1 MKKTMQ
7 FMSYIVGGVTIIGAI
22 STADAVFVAAGVIS
36 IFLLA
41 KEIKRFIDENSG
53 PIDKSI
59 NQ

>member
-1 MKKTMQ
+1 MQ
-7 FMSYIVGGVTIIGAI
+7 FMPYIVGGITIIGAI

-36 IFLLA
+36 IFPLA

-53 PIDKSI
+53 PIDKSN

>member
-7 FMSYIVGGVTIIGAI
+7 FMSYIVGVITIIGAI

-36 IFLLA
+36 IFPLA
-41 KEIKRFIDENSG
+41 KQIKEFIDANSG
-53 PIDKSI
+53 PIDKSN

>member
-7 FMSYIVGGVTIIGAI
+7 FTSYIVGAVTIIGAI
-22 STADAVFVAAGVIS
+22 STADAVFVATGWIS
-36 IFLLA
+36 GLLLA

-53 PIDKSI
+53 PIDSN

>member
-1 MKKTMQ
+1 MQ

-22 STADAVFVAAGVIS
+22 STADAVFVAAGIIS
-36 IFLLA
+36 IFPLA
-41 KEIKRFIDENSG
+41 KKIKEFVDVNSG

>member
-36 IFLLA
+36 IFPLA
-41 KEIKRFIDENSG
+41 KKIKEFIDENSG
-53 PIDKSI
+53 PIDVN

>member
-1 MKKTMQ
+1 MKKMIQ

-22 STADAVFVAAGVIS
+22 STADAVFVVAGVLS
-36 IFLLA
+36 IFPLA

-53 PIDKSI
+53 PIDSN